1 MPFFAVHANGPTR
14 KFQAYGE
21 AEAFVWREV
30 KAGHRWSIELD
41 KPAAP
46 TNPTAAD
53 YREAARRVAEG
64 IISAMGPD
72 RSGGYH
78 VPAVEGP
85 GNGSFERAQIGL
97 AGAAGIILQD
107 RRDTFARC
115 LAAFDVSIARIGA
128 SNDIRQFLQA
138 AE

>member
-1 MPFFAVHANGPTR
+1 MPYFAIHANGPTR
-14 KFQAYGE
+14 EFPTYDE
-21 AEAFVWREV
+21 AEAFVWREL
-30 KAGHRWSIELD
+30 KAGHRWSIEID
-41 KPAAP
+41 KPAALA
-46 TNPTAAD
+46 NPTAD
-53 YREAARRVAEG
+53 DHYEAARRVAEG
-64 IISAMGPD
+64 IFAAMGPD